1 MTNPRFL
8 EDDQEN
14 QDTPKTPL
22 TDELGLMR
30 QNMAQLRQLATEIEA
45 SASRRPQSE
54 ERPQS
59 SERSFHQF
67 VLSISDHIYVTEITR
82 DGQHINRYLSPNVET
97 LTGHLRARLM
107 ANWAFWPTH
116 IVHPDDRAAGAAQ
129 AKRLAQGQSSEI
141 EYRLVRADGRIIWVR
156 DSARVEDQGDSKMVY
171 GVVSDI
177 TERKRREAALAK
189 LLELSRAL
197 VTTHDPSQLLNQAIR
212 AATEIVQTAD
222 RGSLQLLDDTGQILR
237 TVAISSPGERLGQTL
252 IFKPGVGIAG
262 HALASNRTINVPDVL
277 ADSRFV
283 PSDLPLRFRSLLVA
297 PLVVKSRLLG
307 TISLSSKQIKAFSA
321 ADEALV
327 QVIADQVAAALE
339 NARLFNSHLQAEKL
353 RKSYEFLQATIDAL
367 GAHIAILNE
376 KGEIIAVNARWRRYA
391 AANGYTDPNCGLGV
405 NYLTICDTATG
416 LYAEEAPIVAEGIR
430 QVISRRRTQLYL
442 EYPIYTSLEQQWYG
456 VRVTRF
462 QNEGATWLVVA
473 HEDVTERRK
482 AEEGLRASEE
492 QYRSL
497 TNQLPVGVYRDT
509 NKGRLAYANQ
519 AMAAILGYDSI
530 DEVMQI
536 SLRDAFDDPG
546 ERDKQLEPWR
556 TSGGFIFNEMK
567 LRTKKGEQVW
577 VRDIARIE
585 LNEAGE
591 IGYIDGIIQ
600 DITNYKEAELAVQA
614 SEIRFRSLVQ
624 NSSDIITV
632 VAADGTVQYVSPT
645 IERILGYK
653 PETIRGGQAAQYL
666 HPDDV
671 ETIRRQ
677 FSQILEHPGV
687 ASAPFEF
694 RIRHAEGEW
703 VWMEVVANNLLNDPV
718 IQGIV
723 INARDISKRRQME
736 EQLHQLEMQF
746 LHVQKMEAIGRLAGG
761 VAHDFN
767 NLLTVINGYSELV
780 LSQLDKSNPL
790 YSYIELI
797 KKTGVQT
804 AQLTRQLLIF
814 SRQEMVQPEVINLNS
829 VVTDMEAMVKRL
841 VGEDIQ
847 VTTQLEPNLGLIEAN
862 PGQIEQ
868 VVMNLVV
875 NGRDAMPQGGH
886 LTITTTD
893 VIITE
898 TQPPLGLPPGRYAQL
913 SISDTGIGMD
923 EKILSHIFEPF
934 FTTKEQGKGTG
945 FGLSTVF
952 AIVTECKGK
961 IHVVSQPGEGATF
974 HIYLPCLSEGAIAEL
989 KTNYE
994 GLPAEDTRGSETILI
1009 VEDEEAVRSL
1019 SKLILQE
1026 QGYQILEARHG
1037 HEAIKVCQQTKRPIN
1052 LLITDI
1058 VMPGGMSGQELAEH
1072 LKPLLPD
1079 AKVLYMSGYTS
1090 EVITH
1095 YGVVETSTN
1104 FLQKPF
1110 SPKALIHKVRQL
1122 LDET

>member
-1 MTNPRFL
+1 MTNPLFP
-8 EDDQEN
+8 ESNEEN
-14 QDTPKTPL
+14 QDNPKIPL

-45 SASRRPQSE
+45 SASRHRPSE

-67 VLSISDHIYVTEITR
+67 VLSISDHIYVTEISK
-82 DGQHINRYLSPNVET
+82 DGQRVNRYLSPNVET

-107 ANWAFWPTH
+107 ANWAFWSTH
-116 IVHPDDRAAGAAQ
+116 IIHTEDRAAAAAQ
-129 AKRLAQGQSSEI
+129 AKRLAQGQNSEM
-141 EYRLVRADGRIIWVR
+141 EYRLVRADGRVIWVR
-156 DSARVEDQGDSKMVY
+156 DSARVEDNGDSKMVY

-177 TERKRREAALAK
+177 TERKRREAALSK

-212 AATEIVQTAD
+212 AATEIIQTAD

-237 TVAISSPGERLGQTL
+237 TVAISSPEERLGQTL

-277 ADSRFV
+277 ADDRFM

-307 TISLSSKQIKAFSA
+307 TISLSSKQIKAFLA

-327 QVIADQVAAALE
+327 QLIADQVAAALE
-339 NARLFNSHLQAEKL
+339 NARLFNSHLQTEKL
-353 RKSYEFLQATIDAL
+353 RKSYEFLQNTIDAL
-367 GAHIAILNE
+367 GSHIAILNE

-391 AANGYTDPNCGLGV
+391 AANGYSDPNCGLGV
-405 NYLTICDTATG
+405 NYLAICDAATG
-416 LYAEEAPIVAEGIR
+416 PYAEEAPIVAEGIR
-430 QVISRRRTQLYL
+430 QVIARRRAQFYL
-442 EYPIYTSLEQQWYG
+442 EYPVYTSLEQQWYG

-462 QNEGATWLVVA
+462 LNEGATWLVVA
-473 HEDVTERRK
+473 HEDVTERRR
-482 AEEGLRASEE
+482 AEEGLKASEE
-492 QYRSL
+492 KYRTL

-509 NKGRLAYANQ
+509 NKGQLAYANQ
-519 AMAAILGYDSI
+519 ALAAILGYDSI
-530 DEVMQI
+530 DEVMRI
-536 SLRDAFDDPG
+536 SLRDAFDEPG
-546 ERDKQLEPWR
+546 ERDKQLEPWQ

-567 LRTKKGEQVW
+567 LRTKTGEQVW

-585 LNEAGE
+585 LNEAGQ
-591 IGYIDGIIQ
+591 IDYVDGIIQ
-600 DITNYKEAELAVQA
+600 DITNYKEAELARQA

-632 VAADGTVQYVSPT
+632 VMADGTVQFVSPT
-645 IERILGYK
+645 VERILGFK
-653 PETIRGGQAAQYL
+653 PEAILGKQAAQYL
-666 HPDDV
+666 HPEDL
-671 ETIRRQ
+671 ETIKNQ
-677 FSQILEHPGV
+677 FSHILEHSDTAITPI
-687 ASAPFEF
+687 EF
-694 RIRHAEGEW
+694 RIRHASGDW
-703 VWMEVVANNLLNDPV
+703 IWMEVVANNLLNDPV

-723 INARDISKRRQME
+723 INARDISKRMQME
-736 EQLHQLEMQF
+736 AQLHQLEMQF
-746 LHVQKMEAIGRLAGG
+746 LHAQKMEAIGRLAGG

-780 LSQLDKSNPL
+780 LNQLDKNDPL
-790 YSYIELI
+790 YNYIELI
-797 KKTGVQT
+797 KKTGGHT

-814 SRQEMVQPEVINLNS
+814 SRQEMAQPEIINLNS
-829 VVTDMEAMVKRL
+829 VLADMEAMVKRL
-841 VGEDIQ
+841 VGEDIHLSIR
-847 VTTQLEPNLGLIEAN
+847 LEPNLGLIKAN
-862 PGQIEQ
+862 PGQTEQ
-868 VVMNLVV
+868 VIMNLVV
-875 NGRDAMPQGGH
+875 NARDAMPHGGR
-886 LTITTTD
+886 LTIATHD
-893 VIITE
+893 IFVDETE
-898 TQPPLGLPPGRYAQL
+898 SALALAPGRYAQL

-923 EKILSHIFEPF
+923 EQTSAHIFEPF

-961 IHVVSQPGEGATF
+961 IQVSSQPGNGATF
-974 HIYLPCLSEGAIAEL
+974 HIYIPCLSEGAIEEL
-989 KTNYE
+989 KTEYE
-994 GLPAEDTRGSETILI
+994 GGSAETAGGTETILI
-1009 VEDEEAVRSL
+1009 VEDEEAVRNL

-1026 QGYQILEARHG
+1026 QGYQVLEARHG
-1037 HEAIKVCQQTKRPIN
+1037 HEAIKMCQQIKHPIN

-1058 VMPGGMSGQELAEH
+1058 VMPGGMSGQELANH
-1072 LKPLLPD
+1072 LKPLLPEV
-1079 AKVLYMSGYTS
+1079 KVLYMSGYTT
-1090 EVITH
+1090 EVIAH
-1095 YGVVETSTN
+1095 YGVEETSAN

-1110 SPKALIHKVRQL
+1110 SPKALTHKVRQL